1 MYRSSFITDERLSI
15 DAMKSLI
22 GKNYQRMEANLDYDE
37 FVLVGAEKP
46 PRAAFEAKLREL
58 IDGKLL
64 KEFRHLRNKKISLTD
79 FLMVADFPYPSEEIK
94 QAWITYR
101 QALRDITATTT
112 PYYDENNNLIVTWPT
127 PPIWPANVV

>member
-46 PRAAFEAKLREL
+46 PKAVFEAKLREL

-101 QALRDITATTT
+101 QALRDITATTSR
-112 PYYDENNNLIVTWPT
+112 DLNEDGQLVVTWPT